1 MTVSAA
7 HFLDIFAASNERTW
21 PVQAAANLWKFTGLF
36 TAVSGK
42 PPVRRVIT
50 VVLFLFG
57 LALSGILIAWLFWG
71 REKMHAAAK
80 QPDGQA
86 EMSLTPT
93 RAGWSLDLPDKQ

>member
-7 HFLDIFAASNERTW
+7 HSRDIFEASNERTW

-36 TAVSGK
+36 TAVSRK

-50 VVLFLFG
+50 AVLFLFG
-57 LALSGILIAWLFWG
+57 LALSDILIAWLFWG
-71 REKMHAAAK
+71 RKKMRAVE

-86 EMSLTPT
+86 NMSLTPT
-93 RAGWSLDLPDKQ
+93 RVGWSLDLPDKQ